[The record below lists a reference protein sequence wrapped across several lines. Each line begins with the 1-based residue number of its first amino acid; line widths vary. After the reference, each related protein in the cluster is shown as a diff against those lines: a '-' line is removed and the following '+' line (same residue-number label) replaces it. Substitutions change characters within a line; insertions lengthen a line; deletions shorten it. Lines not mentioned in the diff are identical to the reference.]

1 MSDQENKL
9 VTIIV
14 TNVLYDTKT
23 AFAVREDNGEQ
34 VIIAP
39 RVSKAVGL
47 EAGDVV
53 SALIVPNVNPPQR
66 DPDRPPVPWFA
77 PTVAR
82 VAEDLM
88 SPQQVYDELWG
99 YEYPVTAEEAELPI
113 ISLQQAY
120 QHGKIVKVVAKV
132 KPSAPPIIMWC
143 SDEDKL

>member
-1 MSDQENKL
+1 MSDQEKNL

-14 TNVLYDTKT
+14 TNVKYDTKT

-39 RVSKAVGL
+39 SVRIAVGL

-66 DPDRPPVPWFA
+66 DPSRPPVPWFA

-113 ISLQQAY
+113 IALQQAY

>member
-47 EAGDVV
+47 EAGDIV
-53 SALIVPNVNPPQR
+53 SAIIVPNVNPPQR

-82 VAEDLM
+82 VAQDLRT
-88 SPQQVYDELWG
+88 PQEVYDVLWQF
-99 YEYPVTAEEAELPI
+99 EYPVTAEEAELPMI
-113 ISLQQAY
+113 ALQQAY
-120 QHGKIVKVVAKV
+120 QQGKIVKVVAFEKPNV
-132 KPSAPPIIMWC
+132 KPIIMWC
-143 SDEDKL
+143 NSVEKL